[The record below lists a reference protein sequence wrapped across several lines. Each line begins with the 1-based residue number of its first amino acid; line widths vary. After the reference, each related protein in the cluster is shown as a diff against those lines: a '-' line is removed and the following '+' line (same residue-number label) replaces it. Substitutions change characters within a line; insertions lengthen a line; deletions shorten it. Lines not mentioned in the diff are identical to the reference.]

1 MDQGPRFGAALF
13 SSGPE
18 RRETPQ
24 PPPRAHALG
33 ERSIGSRI
41 DGSDALRDVV
51 ARAVDDLRHR
61 VEAHPFR
68 RVGPEQRYQGQRV
81 LDRRIE
87 PGLARLAV
95 EDPSTAVAG
104 VLELLHPADRPAPGV
119 HPTAVVEEGVTI
131 DESAHVGPYAVVGT
145 GSVVGPRS
153 AVLAHA
159 VVGRGCRLGEGVT
172 LHPHVV
178 LYDRTEI
185 GDRVT
190 VHAGTVLGADG
201 FGYASA
207 GGVHRKVPQVGR
219 TVIEDD
225 VEIGALSA
233 VDRAA
238 LEETRIG
245 AGTKID
251 NLVQVGHNVTTGR
264 GCILCGQVGIAG
276 SATLGD
282 YVVLGGQVGVV
293 GHVPISSRV
302 QVGGKSMAAKPYEA
316 GQVVAGIPAIDIKE
330 SHRQKLRLARLG
342 DVMQRLRDLEKRVEA
357 LGTTETNEE
366 TSD

>member
-1 MDQGPRFGAALF
+1 MASGRTLDELASAVGGRVLGDGSTLIAAVRSLDGAGAGDLAFLREVKHLETARASRAAALLVP
-13 SSGPE
+13 SALAGELSGP
-18 RRETPQ
+18 
-24 PPPRAHALG
+24 
-33 ERSIGSRI
+33 
-41 DGSDALRDVV
+41 
-51 ARAVDDLRHR
+51 
-61 VEAHPFR
+61 
-68 RVGPEQRYQGQRV
+68 
-81 LDRRIE
+81 
-87 PGLARLAV
+87 RLAV
-95 EDPSTAVAG
+95 EDPDTAVAR
-104 VLELLHPADRPAPGV
+104 VLEILHPAARPEPGV
-119 HPTAVVEEGVTI
+119 HPTAVVEEGAAI
-131 DESAHVGPYAVVGT
+131 DVSAHLGPYAVVGA

-159 VVGRGCRLGEGVT
+159 VVGRGCRLGEEVT

-178 LYDRTEI
+178 LYDRTVL

-190 VHAGTVLGADG
+190 VHAGTILGADG

-251 NLVQVGHNVTTGR
+251 NLVQVGHNVVTGR

-293 GHVPISSRV
+293 GHVPISSQV
-302 QVGGKSMAAKPYEA
+302 QVGGKSMAAKPYEV

-342 DVMQRLRDLEKRVEA
+342 DVMRRLRDLEKRVEA
-357 LGTTETNEE
+357 LGGTETNEE
-366 TSD
+366 ASD